1 VLARMAYDP
10 EEDRKLGM
18 VDASHLFESSTTR
31 IGIRRNAWLRGFV
44 FAFIELFVPSLTRR
58 IVEAARR
65 GGGTDAG
72 L

>member
-1 VLARMAYDP
+1 
-10 EEDRKLGM
+10 M